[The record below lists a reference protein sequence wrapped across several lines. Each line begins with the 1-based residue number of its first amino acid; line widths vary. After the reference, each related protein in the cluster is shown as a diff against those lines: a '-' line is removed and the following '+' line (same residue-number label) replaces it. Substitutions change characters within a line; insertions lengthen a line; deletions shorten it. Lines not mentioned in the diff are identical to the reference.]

1 MWGLWGLAVAAVI
14 SGDFSGWNFGI
25 DFAGFGGML
34 IAFAILVVMYYGLI
48 FSIGEMASAM
58 PHTGGAYSFSRAA
71 MGPWGGFVTGLAET
85 IEYVATTA
93 VIVFFSASYA
103 DAITSELL
111 GFSMPGWL
119 WWIILYAVFIGI
131 NAAGATISFK
141 FAIVVSII
149 SIAILLVFSVMA
161 IFSGQFSWDK
171 LFDIAPDAGQSA
183 FLPHGVLPILFALPF
198 AMWFF
203 LGIEELP
210 LAAEESHD
218 PVRTSRGR
226 HHRARHAHRD
236 RPARAVPQH
245 GRARRRGDGHRR
257 RAVARRLPRDRRRR
271 ARRRARPLR
280 PHRPARLAAG
290 HHVRLRAQHVLAVA
304 RGLLPEVPLA
314 HRQAADAV
322 GRARGGRR
330 DRLRRAVVLDV
341 LARVD
346 AEGAGAVAGAI
357 VLNIAVWGAVLAY
370 LLQMVAYVI
379 LRRKYPNAKRPYRSP
394 WGVPGAIAAAAISAL
409 IFLGF
414 LLNPTFVPAIIAIA
428 VVYAV
433 MLIGF
438 GVYGRNHLVL
448 SPEEEYAVS
457 GGLHGDP
464 QAEGYGG
471 GVEEEI
477 LASDGVDAPAEPVEA
492 HPPTRRRADAGAATV
507 PGGRPPDTPSG
518 GTWGR
523 PAARSR
529 HARAPRDYAGVGG
542 RGAMEPSG
550 PRAPSWTAVAPEPA
564 YAKER
569 GRVRRLPGVRPRRP
583 RPPAHRE
590 LGEHHEVMWER
601 PSMARYL
608 DRLGRFARVIC
619 FDKRGAGISDPVS
632 TGALPTLEHWVDD
645 ARAVLDAAGSE
656 SAALLARRGRPD
668 GDDVRRDVPA
678 ADARP
683 RAGEHLRADARA
695 DDYPIGMPESAAE
708 RLLVTWKQGW
718 GTDAALGLSAPS
730 VADDPYLSAGPVT
743 TCGSRT
749 PAMAAAIYGWVLRLD
764 VRSVLPS
771 IQVPTLVLHKAANR
785 HYRVAMGRYLAEHIR
800 GRSTSSFPEP
810 TGIRRSSTPRG
821 CSTRSRSS

>member
-1 MWGLWGLAVAAVI
+1 MAKDTLKVSGVTYTTADQGYFEKRKLTRAAGVWGLWGLAVAAVI

-111 GFSMPGWL
+111 GFSMPGWV

-131 NAAGATISFK
+131 NAAGASISFK

-161 IFSGQFSWDK
+161 MFSGQFSWDK
-171 LFDIAPDAGQSA
+171 LFDIAPDPGQTA

-218 PVRTSRGR
+218 PVRDIP
-226 HHRARHAHRD
+226 RAGII
-236 RPARAVPQH
+236 ARATLIVTGLLVLFLNTGVLGAEATGVAGEPLLD
-245 GRARRRGDGHRR
+245 GFRAIVGDE
-257 RAVARRLPRDRRRR
+257 
-271 ARRRARPLR
+271 
-280 PHRPARLAAG
+280 LAAI
-290 HHVRLRAQHVLAVA
+290 LALFA
-304 RGLLPEVPLA
+304 LIGLLASLQGIMFAYGRNMYSLSRAGYYPKFLSLTGK
-314 HRQAADAV
+314 RQTPWVALVAGAV
-322 GRARGGRR
+322 IGFIA
-330 DRLRRAVVLDV
+330 LVVLDV
-341 LARVD
+341 LAQVD

-379 LRRKYPNAKRPYRSP
+379 LRRKFPNAKRPYRSP
-394 WGVPGAIAAAAISAL
+394 WGVPGAVVAAAISAL

-438 GVYGRNHLVL
+438 GVYGRHRLVL

-471 GVEEEI
+471 KVEEEL
-477 LASDGVDAPAEPVEA
+477 LAADGVDAPAAPV
-492 HPPTRRRADAGAATV
+492 DA
-507 PGGRPPDTPSG
+507 
-518 GTWGR
+518 
-523 PAARSR
+523 PAEETK
-529 HARAPRDYAGVGG
+529 G
-542 RGAMEPSG
+542 
-550 PRAPSWTAVAPEPA
+550 
-564 YAKER
+564 
-569 GRVRRLPGVRPRRP
+569 
-583 RPPAHRE
+583 
-590 LGEHHEVMWER
+590 
-601 PSMARYL
+601 
-608 DRLGRFARVIC
+608 
-619 FDKRGAGISDPVS
+619 
-632 TGALPTLEHWVDD
+632 
-645 ARAVLDAAGSE
+645 
-656 SAALLARRGRPD
+656 
-668 GDDVRRDVPA
+668 
-678 ADARP
+678 
-683 RAGEHLRADARA
+683 
-695 DDYPIGMPESAAE
+695 
-708 RLLVTWKQGW
+708 
-718 GTDAALGLSAPS
+718 
-730 VADDPYLSAGPVT
+730 
-743 TCGSRT
+743 
-749 PAMAAAIYGWVLRLD
+749 
-764 VRSVLPS
+764 
-771 IQVPTLVLHKAANR
+771 
-785 HYRVAMGRYLAEHIR
+785 
-800 GRSTSSFPEP
+800 
-810 TGIRRSSTPRG
+810 
-821 CSTRSRSS
+821 